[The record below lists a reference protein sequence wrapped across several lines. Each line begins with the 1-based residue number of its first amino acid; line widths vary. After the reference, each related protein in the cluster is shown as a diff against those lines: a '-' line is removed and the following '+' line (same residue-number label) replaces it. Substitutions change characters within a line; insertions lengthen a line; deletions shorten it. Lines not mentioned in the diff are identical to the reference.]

1 MKHPLR
7 PTIICLRISS
17 IVYFLIALVCIIP
30 FFTVSLADQT
40 PTEAMILR
48 IGWGMMCALS
58 FIFGVFIEKVIKALK
73 QGRHWGWIAGLCIA
87 GLYTPSGFMVLG
99 IIMLVNLLKEESKEY
114 CKKESK
120 QASQAIGAA
129 APQPER

>member
-1 MKHPLR
+1 VSNYPCPAHEESAPR
-7 PTIICLRISS
+7 QPVAS
-17 IVYFLIALVCIIP
+17 VALA
-30 FFTVSLADQT
+30 T
-40 PTEAMILR
+40 
-48 IGWGMMCALS
+48 GWR
-58 FIFGVFIEKVIKALK
+58 EVIKALK